1 MKVIPTASYF
11 EVDTDLEKA
20 DVEKRLRE
28 KVRTRSLR
36 NFFALPSSSLTGEV
50 YWSGF
55 EVKKDVWFNQCC
67 NPVFHG
73 TFEKRDTG
81 VRVRVNAFSLFA
93 TLSAVAFW
101 VTSLAT
107 LAGAF
112 VNLFKGDYD
121 SAGLCALLALGFGAT
136 AYLSV
141 RAYYHTIHDVHQEL
155 LAFLNTETYGADKS
169 VESAGKSRA
178 DHILQIKLKL

>member
-11 EVDTDLEKA
+11 DVDTVLEKA

-28 KVRTRSLR
+28 KVRTRSFR
-36 NFFALPSSSLTGEV
+36 NFFALPSSSLIGEV

-55 EVKKDVWFNQCC
+55 EVKKDVWFNYSC

-81 VRVRVNAFSLFA
+81 VRVKVNAFSLFA
-93 TLSAVAFW
+93 TLTAVVFW
-101 VTSLAT
+101 VISLVA
-107 LAGAF
+107 LVGAF
-112 VNLFKGDYD
+112 VNLFNGDYV
-121 SAGLCALLALGFGAT
+121 SARLCALFALVMGVT

-141 RAYYHTIHDVHQEL
+141 RAYYHTINDVHEEL
-155 LAFLNTETYGADKS
+155 LAFLDTKTVGELENK
-169 VESAGKSRA
+169 
-178 DHILQIKLKL
+178 I